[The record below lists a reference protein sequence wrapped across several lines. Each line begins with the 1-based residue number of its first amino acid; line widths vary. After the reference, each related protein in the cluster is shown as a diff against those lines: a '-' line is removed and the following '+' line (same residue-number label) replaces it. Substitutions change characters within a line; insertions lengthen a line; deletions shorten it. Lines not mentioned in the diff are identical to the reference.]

1 MFNLLSSKLSFPHVF
16 SGIDDFIDLVGGQCL
31 ISANLNQ
38 SCNFTLIKISNIEQ
52 GIMNVEGEQNI

>member
-1 MFNLLSSKLSFPHVF
+1 MGTTP
-16 SGIDDFIDLVGGQCL
+16 